1 MRRIDLGAR
10 PRSRRELAS
19 WYSGALEAQA
29 TSGLSV
35 AEFAHRLGVSVPT
48 LYQWRRRLGTPPR
61 GDDLPARLVEVEV
74 TRSGGTTTTTA
85 DAMVVSLCS
94 GRRSIGV
101 PHGFD
106 SDELRR
112 LVAVLESC

>member
-1 MRRIDLGAR
+1 
-10 PRSRRELAS
+10 
-19 WYSGALEAQA
+19 
-29 TSGLSV
+29 
-35 AEFAHRLGVSVPT
+35 VSVPT

-74 TRSGGTTTTTA
+74 TRSGATTTTA

-94 GRRSIGV
+94 GQRSIGV

>member
-10 PRSRRELAS
+10 PTSRRELAS

-74 TRSGGTTTTTA
+74 TRSGATTTTA

-94 GRRSIGV
+94 GQRSIGV